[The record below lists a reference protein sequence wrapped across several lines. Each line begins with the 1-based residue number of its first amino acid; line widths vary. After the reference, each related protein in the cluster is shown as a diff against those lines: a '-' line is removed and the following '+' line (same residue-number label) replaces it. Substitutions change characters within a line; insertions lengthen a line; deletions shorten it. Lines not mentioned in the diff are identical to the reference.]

1 MTNNGH
7 AVVQIFD
14 GPGLPFR
21 LETRPL
27 PETLR
32 PGEVLV
38 KMGLATVCGSDLH
51 TTSGQRDTPVPCVL
65 GHEAVGR
72 VVHVGSARSGLP
84 LQTRVSWSVV
94 DSCGTCVA
102 CRQHHLPAKCHAL
115 FKYGHAAL
123 SDGSGLNGC
132 YATHVLLRPGT
143 HIARVADTIP
153 DVVAA
158 PANCALATMVNVV
171 SQVPAPCET
180 VVVQGAGLLGLYGCA
195 LLRERGV
202 AQVFCVDPSERR
214 LEHVPLFG
222 GTPIAGDVAQYTT
235 ARQQILAGAPDGVD
249 AVIEVA
255 GVPSVVAEGV
265 RLLRPGGF
273 YALAG
278 MVHPDSALQI
288 TGEEIIRKCLTIR
301 GIHNYS
307 PVHLDQALA
316 FLAQTIDKYP
326 YESLV
331 SPAFELA
338 DLGNA
343 LQMAASH
350 RFLRVAIDGAVQ

>member
-1 MTNNGH
+1 MRTGDGQ
-7 AVVQIFD
+7 ALVQIFD
-14 GPGLPFR
+14 GPGRPFR

-51 TTSGQRDTPVPCVL
+51 TASGQRDTPVPCVL

-72 VVHVGSARSGLP
+72 VIRVGSARAGLP

-94 DSCGTCVA
+94 DSCGTCPA
-102 CRQHHLPAKCHAL
+102 CRQYHLPEKCHAL
-115 FKYGHAAL
+115 FKYGHAPL

-143 HIARVADTIP
+143 HIARVADAIP
-153 DVVAA
+153 DAVAA

-171 SQVPAPCET
+171 AQVPGPCET
-180 VVVQGAGLLGLYGCA
+180 VVVQGAGLLGVYGCA

-222 GTPIAGDVAQYTT
+222 GIPIAGDTAQYAT
-235 ARQQILAGAPDGVD
+235 ARRRILAAAPSGVD

-278 MVHPDSALQI
+278 MVHPDSALEI

-307 PVHLDQALA
+307 PVHLDQALS
-316 FLAQTIDKYP
+316 FLAETMDKYP

-331 SPAFELA
+331 SRAFELA
-338 DLGNA
+338 DLGSA
-343 LQMAASH
+343 LKMAASQA
-350 RFLRVAIDGAVQ
+350 FLRVAVEGQ

>member
-1 MTNNGH
+1 
-7 AVVQIFD
+7 
-14 GPGLPFR
+14 PR
-21 LETRPL
+21 
-27 PETLR
+27 
-32 PGEVLV
+32 EVLV
-38 KMGLATVCGSDLH
+38 EMGLATVCGSDLH

-72 VVHVGSARSGLP
+72 VIRVGSGHADLP
-84 LQTRVSWSVV
+84 LQARVSWSLV
-94 DSCGTCVA
+94 DSCGTCIA
-102 CRQHHLPAKCHAL
+102 CRQYGLPEKCRFL

-132 YATHVLLRPGT
+132 YATHVLLRSGT
-143 HIARVADTIP
+143 HIARVPDTIP
-153 DVVAA
+153 DAVAA

-171 SQVPAPCET
+171 SQVPAPCNA

-202 AQVFCVDPSERR
+202 AQVFCIDPSERR
-214 LEHVPLFG
+214 LEYVPLFG
-222 GTPIAGDVAQYTT
+222 GTPIAGDAARYTT
-235 ARQQILAGAPDGVD
+235 ARQPILAAAPGGVD

-265 RLLRPGGF
+265 QLLRPGGF

-278 MVHPDSALQI
+278 MVHPKSALQI
-288 TGEEIIRKCLTIR
+288 TGEAIIRKCLTIR

-316 FLAQTIDKYP
+316 FLARTLRKYP

-331 SPAFELA
+331 SPAVPLA
-338 DLGNA
+338 DLGHA
-343 LQMAASH
+343 LQMAASQAY
-350 RFLRVAIDGAVQ
+350 LRVAIEAQ